1 MSKHD
6 EDTVEFGARLRQIRR
21 RRELDQAA
29 LAEIARVPTTSISH
43 FERNRRKPNFDTLIR
58 LAEGLGVSIDFLVGR
73 TEYPYVCQEPSEP
86 PPRLL
91 TDEQVKDIEVYIDYL
106 KLTGR
111 YSEDWA
117 PVVGDKKSD

>member
-6 EDTVEFGARLRQIRR
+6 EDTVDFGARLRQIRR
-21 RRELDQAA
+21 RRKLDQAD
-29 LAEIARVPTTSISH
+29 LAELARAPTTSISH

-73 TEYPYVCQEPSEP
+73 TEYPYVYQEPPEP
-86 PPRLL
+86 VPRLL
-91 TDEQVKDIEVYIDYL
+91 TDEQVKDIEVWIEYL

-117 PVVGDKKSD
+117 PVVRDDEPE